1 MLRACTQKDVRSVE
15 KIRKFRNSEF
25 NVISATVKNIFAANA
40 EPVSLNT
47 IGCIAGINE
56 LRANQKLAL
65 KVANA
70 AVAKRPSRSIT
81 SVTSSLSAKIAN
93 AKEIVSDG
101 KLMGLI
107 TCANISASICAPIVL
122 ARWSATRVV
131 RRENWSGID
140 SSRYMAA
147 LARVAVKLSG
157 CFSRLI
163 ISTAAAIRSDET
175 REKATSSLGS
185 QNKQGWVNIK
195 SFARTVIPVGTET
208 AAFAR
213 T

>member
-93 AKEIVSDG
+93 AKENVSDE

-122 ARWSATRVV
+122 ARWSATR
-131 RRENWSGID
+131 SGID

-175 REKATSSLGS
+175 RGKATSSLGS